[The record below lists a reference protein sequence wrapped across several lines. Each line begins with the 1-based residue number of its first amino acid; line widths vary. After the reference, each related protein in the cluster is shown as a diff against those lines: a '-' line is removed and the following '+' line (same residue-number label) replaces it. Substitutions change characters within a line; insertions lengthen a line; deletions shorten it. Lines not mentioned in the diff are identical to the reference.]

1 MVANGVRAAPLWE
14 TKKQSFVGMYIILR
28 DSKKKVL
35 IYVVRGDFVGRRRKE
50 RGIIATEIPI
60 GYFHLIRLQS
70 RYPYR

>member
-1 MVANGVRAAPLWE
+1 MGDQKTEFCWYVY
-14 TKKQSFVGMYIILR
+14 YIEGFQ
-28 DSKKKVL
+28 KKVL
-35 IYVVRGDFVGRRRKE
+35 IYYVRGDFVGRRRKE